1 MSAAEGVSTLLYCAA
16 MSGARRLTIYE
27 PFRSIF
33 YAPQFVAVYGGH
45 FAAEGLEVE
54 VVTAAAG
61 ATTTGALIDGHAEI
75 ALGGIMRSLD
85 VADRGGPFLVHF
97 AEVNSRNGF
106 FLLSREPRADFRWT
120 DLVGKTVIGFAE
132 APTPWQC
139 MLTVLRTHGVDP
151 ASVRIERD
159 RPVPEALAAFRS
171 GHGDF
176 FEQTQPIVE
185 QMLAAGEGHLVA
197 SMGEATGPVPFT
209 SYMTTPD
216 FLRREPETVL
226 RFTRALYRT
235 QRWLAS
241 HDAKAIT
248 DVVAPGFPDIDRGI
262 LERAVARFSRQS
274 TWSGDPIL
282 RRAGFD
288 YLQRILQTGG
298 FISKTHRYE
307 DLVDTAIAER
317 AVAEVDGKG

>member
-1 MSAAEGVSTLLYCAA
+1 MTVLMPFYTPFYTPLAAGVAL
-16 MSGARRLTIYE
+16 
-27 PFRSIF
+27 
-33 YAPQFVAVYGGH
+33 GH
-45 FAAEGLEVE
+45 FRQEGLDVAWQ
-54 VVTAAAG
+54 AAAAYG
-61 ATTTGALIDGHAEI
+61 KSTVDAVLDGSIEI
-75 ALGGIMRSLD
+75 SLGGLMRSFDL
-85 VADRGGPFLVHF
+85 ADRGGRLLPHF
-97 AEVNSRNGF
+97 AEVCSRSGF
-106 FLLSREPRADFRWT
+106 FLLSREPRPSFRWI
-120 DLVGKTVIGFAE
+120 DLVGKTVISFAE

-139 MLTVLRTHGVDP
+139 MLTVLRREGVDP
-151 ASVRIERD
+151 ASVRIERH
-159 RPVPEALAAFRS
+159 RPVAEALAAFRS

-216 FLRREPETVL
+216 FLRSEPETLL

-317 AVAEVDGKG
+317 AVAELKGSV

>member
-1 MSAAEGVSTLLYCAA
+1 VNLRPMTVLMPFYTPFYTPLAAGVAL
-16 MSGARRLTIYE
+16 
-27 PFRSIF
+27 
-33 YAPQFVAVYGGH
+33 GH
-45 FAAEGLEVE
+45 FRQE
-54 VVTAAAG
+54 
-61 ATTTGALIDGHAEI
+61 
-75 ALGGIMRSLD
+75 SLD
-85 VADRGGPFLVHF
+85 VTWRAAATYGKSTVDAVLDGSIEISLGGLMRSFDLADRGGRLLPHF
-97 AEVNSRNGF
+97 AEVCSRSGF
-106 FLLSREPRADFRWT
+106 FLLSREPRPSFRWT
-120 DLVGKTVIGFAE
+120 DLVGKTVISFAE

-139 MLTVLRTHGVDP
+139 MLTVLRREGVDP
-151 ASVRIERD
+151 ASVRIERH

-209 SYMTTPD
+209 SCMTTPD

-235 QRWLAS
+235 QRWLAT
-241 HDAKAIT
+241 HDATAIAEA
-248 DVVAPGFPDIDRGI
+248 VAPGFPDIDRTI
-262 LERAVARFSRQS
+262 LERAVARFSRQG
-274 TWSGDPIL
+274 TWSADPIL
-282 RRAGFD
+282 RCPGFD
-288 YLQRILQTGG
+288 YLQRILQSGG

-307 DLVDTAIAER
+307 DLVDSAIAER